1 MAKIAVFAGTRP
13 EFIKLAAV
21 IWQIA
26 KSNHNLLFVHTGQH
40 YDYNMSLQFINEL
53 RLPKPK
59 FSLDVGS
66 STPGAQTARILE
78 RSESALKKEKPDFV
92 LVEGDTNSVMGVAL
106 ASAKLRIPLGH
117 VEAGCRSFD
126 MSMPEELNRV
136 IVADCATLNFAPT
149 KQCVANLLRE
159 GVDAASIHMTGHP
172 LVDVI
177 NKFRKKI
184 DLSKIL
190 DNLGLKSKDFV
201 LMTVH
206 REENVDNQDRLKN
219 ILHAVKNID
228 TKVVF
233 PIHPRTSKNMKAHVM
248 RLSSNVISTDPL
260 GYFDTLRL
268 IREAGTVITD
278 SGGIQQEAAILQ
290 TPCITVRDRTEWTET
305 VDAGLNILS
314 GTDQKR
320 IVAAYNMIMKN
331 HSEFMK
337 KFQNT
342 SNMFGNGDA
351 ASRIIR
357 ILSSRFNE
365 SPKIRD

>member
-1 MAKIAVFAGTRP
+1 MTKIAVFAGTRP

-26 KSNHNLLFVHTGQH
+26 ESDHDLLFVHTGQH
-40 YDYNMSLQFINEL
+40 YDYNMSLRFIDEL

-66 STPGAQTARILE
+66 STPGVQTARIIE
-78 RSESALKKEKPDFV
+78 RAETALIKEKPDFV

-149 KQCVANLLRE
+149 RKCAANLLRE

-172 LVDVI
+172 LVDAL
-177 NKFRKKI
+177 NKFKTKI
-184 DLSKIL
+184 ELSTIL
-190 DNLGLKSKDFV
+190 GSLGLKSKNFV

-219 ILHAVKNID
+219 ILRAIRNID
-228 TKVVF
+228 TKVMF
-233 PIHPRTSKNMKAHVM
+233 PIHPRTRKNIKAHAM

-260 GYFDTLRL
+260 GYFDTLKL
-268 IREAGTVITD
+268 IREAKAVITD
-278 SGGIQQEAAILQ
+278 SGGIQQEAAILR

-314 GTDQKR
+314 GTDQGQ
-320 IVAAYNMIMKN
+320 IVAVYDRIMK
-331 HSEFMK
+331 HYDEFME
-337 KFQNT
+337 KFKNT
-342 SNMFGNGDA
+342 GDLFGSGDA

-357 ILSSRFNE
+357 IVSSSLR
-365 SPKIRD
+365 

>member
-26 KSNHNLLFVHTGQH
+26 ESNHDLLFVHTGQH

-53 RLPKPK
+53 SLPKPK

-66 STPGAQTARILE
+66 STPGTQIARILE
-78 RSESALKKEKPDFV
+78 RTENVLRKEKPDFV

-106 ASAKLRIPLGH
+106 TSAKLRIPLGH

-149 KQCVANLLRE
+149 KTCEANLLRE

-172 LVDVI
+172 LVDVL
-177 NKFRKKI
+177 NKLRKKI
-184 DLSKIL
+184 QLSKIL
-190 DNLGLKSKDFV
+190 DDLALKSKDFV

-219 ILHAVKNID
+219 ILQAVKNID
-228 TKVVF
+228 TRFVF
-233 PIHPRTSKNMKAHVM
+233 PIHPRTSKNMKAHAM
-248 RLSSNVISTDPL
+248 KLSSNVISTDPL

-268 IREAGTVITD
+268 IKEARTVITD

-290 TPCITVRDRTEWTET
+290 TPCITVRDRTEWVET

-314 GTDQKR
+314 GTDQRR
-320 IVAAYNMIMKN
+320 IVTAYDMIMRN
-331 HSEFMK
+331 YSEFIK
-337 KFQNT
+337 KFKNA
-342 SNMFGNGDA
+342 SDLFGSGDA
-351 ASRIIR
+351 ALHIVH
-357 ILSSRFNE
+357 ILSSKFNE
-365 SPKIRD
+365 SPNH